1 MATSILDLAAD
12 IFIGHVSVTEMSFT
26 PEIFG
31 NSRYGE

>member
-1 MATSILDLAAD
+1 MATNILDLTAD
-12 IFIGHVSVTEMSFT
+12 IVIAHVSVTEMSST